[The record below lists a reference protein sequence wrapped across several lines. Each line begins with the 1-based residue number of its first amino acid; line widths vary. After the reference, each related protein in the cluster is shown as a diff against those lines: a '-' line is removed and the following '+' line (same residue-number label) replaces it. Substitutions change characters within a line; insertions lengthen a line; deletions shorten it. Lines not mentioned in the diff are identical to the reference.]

1 MGGYHK
7 VIRKYLI
14 PMLAVGGALLATY
27 MVLSERAPDAQAQ
40 PNVIPPSSPYEAFL
54 GCVGI
59 IEASSRNIAVGVP
72 VPGIIAQVAVTV
84 GDNVHQGDP
93 LLHIDDRAARAEL
106 TLRQAQLRA
115 AEQMLS
121 RLEAMPR
128 PEELP
133 GAEAKVAEAE
143 AQLDDGESQL
153 SMAESAAESIAR
165 KERSKWRYAVAES
178 RARLAQARA
187 ELQLLKAGAWKE
199 DVAVARA
206 KVESARA
213 SVKAFEI
220 DLERLTVRSPLDG
233 EVLQVNIR
241 PGEFAET
248 GTLVTPLVILGDT
261 RTLHVRVDVDENDAW
276 RVRPEARACASLRG
290 NSQIKTD
297 LRFVRIEPYV
307 VPKTSLT
314 GKSTER
320 VDTRVLQVL
329 YSFPRDSLPVY
340 VGQRMDVFID
350 ASAAVDTDNP

>member
-1 MGGYHK
+1 M
-7 VIRKYLI
+7 I
-14 PMLAVGGALLATY
+14 PILAVGGALLATY
-27 MVLSERAPDAQAQ
+27 MVLSERAPEVQSRSK
-40 PNVIPPSSPYEAFL
+40 VIPPSRPYEASL
-54 GCVGI
+54 ACVGI
-59 IEASSRNIAVGVP
+59 IEASSQSIAIGAP
-72 VPGIIAQVAVTV
+72 VPGIVVNMAVTV
-84 GDNVHQGDP
+84 GDNVHEGDP

-106 TLRQAQLRA
+106 TLREAQLRA

-143 AQLDDGESQL
+143 ARLDDAESQRA
-153 SMAESAAESIAR
+153 MAESAAESIAL
-165 KERSKWRYAVAES
+165 KELSKWRYAVAAAQ
-178 RARLAQARA
+178 ARLAQARA

-213 SVKAFEI
+213 SVKASEI
-220 DLERLTVRSPLDG
+220 DLERLTVRAPLDG
-233 EVLQVNIR
+233 EVLQVNIQ
-241 PGEFAET
+241 PGEFAEK
-248 GTLVTPLVILGDT
+248 GALVTPFMIMGDT

-297 LRFVRIEPYV
+297 LQFVRIDPYV

-350 ASAAVDTDNP
+350 TSGAVQTDDP